1 MSTDVR
7 SPVNI
12 AIAPQANAVLPDDP
26 VILKRMILELL
37 DTLRA
42 TRQDYEQVRH
52 RLDQLL
58 RKMYGSKA
66 EKFDPN
72 QPFLFA
78 DLAPGEN
85 EQQEPTP
92 PAVET
97 PPPEDP
103 SITPK
108 KNPGHGRKPLPKD
121 LKRERRVHDVPET
134 ERLCPCCQ
142 KQRVKIG
149 EEITEQ
155 LDYVPASLYVIEH
168 VRIKYACQHCAAQ
181 ALPAQIVIGPK
192 PDLLFAKGLPGPGL
206 VAQVLVCKYTDHLP
220 LHRQE
225 RIHLR
230 AGVAIARQTMWDW
243 MAASAELLRPLYDMM
258 ASRVLR
264 SRVLHTDDTTLPVQ
278 DRTRETIR
286 KGSLWVYLG
295 DRDFPHNVFDYTAS
309 RARDGPKDFLGAF
322 AGYLQADAFSGYDGI
337 YANGKVLEV
346 ACWAHARRKF
356 YDVRTSAAALSHE
369 ALARIGQL
377 YAVEKEATLD
387 IAERDLDGAEAD
399 ALRLR
404 LRQEQAV
411 PALASLRAWLDQ
423 QQTEALPKSPVALA
437 INYTLNQW
445 DALVRYTTSGILAI
459 DNNVAERALRAI
471 AIGRKNWLFTGSDNG
486 GRVAAIL
493 FSMTSSCGRHGLDP
507 FAYLRDVLSRLAKGP
522 LSEQQLEA
530 LLPNHWATSA
540 ISAPSQVP

>member
-1 MSTDVR
+1 MSTDVLQNPAHI
-7 SPVNI
+7 SV
-12 AIAPQANAVLPDDP
+12 ASQAPLSDDP
-26 VILKRMILELL
+26 VLLKRMILELL
-37 DTLRA
+37 DTLKA

-58 RKMYGSKA
+58 RKIYGSKA

-78 DLAPGEN
+78 DLTPGEN
-85 EQQEPTP
+85 KKQEPTP
-92 PAVET
+92 PTVET
-97 PPPEDP
+97 PPSEE
-103 SITPK
+103 TQAAQK
-108 KNPGHGRKPLPKD
+108 KPGHGRKPLPKD
-121 LKRERRVHDVPET
+121 LQRERRVHDVPEG

-142 KQRVKIG
+142 KPRVKIG
-149 EEITEQ
+149 EDITEQ
-155 LDYVPASLYVIEH
+155 LDYVPASLFVIEH

-206 VAQVLVCKYTDHLP
+206 VAQILVCKYTDHLP
-220 LHRQE
+220 LNRQE
-225 RIHLR
+225 RIHQR
-230 AGVAIARQTMWDW
+230 AGVDIARQTMWDW

-258 ASRVLR
+258 VSRVLR
-264 SRVLHTDDTTLPVQ
+264 SRVIHTDDTTLPVQ

-295 DRDFPHNVFDYTAS
+295 DRAYPYNVFDYTVG
-309 RARDGPKDFLGAF
+309 RTRDGPRDFLGAY
-322 AGYLQADAFSGYDGI
+322 AGYLQADAFSGYDCI
-337 YANGKVLEV
+337 FANGQVQEV

-356 YDVRTSAAALSHE
+356 YDVRTSATALSHE

-387 IAERDLDGAEAD
+387 SAEYDLDAEQAD
-399 ALRLR
+399 TLRLR
-404 LRQEQAV
+404 RRQEQAV
-411 PALASLRAWLDQ
+411 PTLISLRAWLDQ
-423 QQTEALPKSPVALA
+423 QQTEALPKSPVGLA
-437 INYTLNQW
+437 INYALNQW
-445 DALVRYTTSGILAI
+445 DALVRYTTRGILAI

-493 FSMTSSCGRHGLDP
+493 FSMTSSCSRHGLDP
-507 FAYLRDVLSRLAKGP
+507 FAYLRDVLSRLAKGS
-522 LSEQQLEA
+522 LSEQQLEV
-530 LLPNHWATSA
+530 LLPNRWAASA
-540 ISAPSQVP
+540 ASAPSQAP